1 MKIKRWSKKAG
12 VSDWIW
18 NQTKS
23 VLFPETPFERQWLE
37 VKGEIAAV
45 QKGSAG
51 LSGVEKTDLDS
62 GIHSDRVS
70 VHQETCQS

>member
-1 MKIKRWSKKAG
+1 M
-12 VSDWIW
+12 
-18 NQTKS
+18 
-23 VLFPETPFERQWLE
+23 LFPETPFERQWLE